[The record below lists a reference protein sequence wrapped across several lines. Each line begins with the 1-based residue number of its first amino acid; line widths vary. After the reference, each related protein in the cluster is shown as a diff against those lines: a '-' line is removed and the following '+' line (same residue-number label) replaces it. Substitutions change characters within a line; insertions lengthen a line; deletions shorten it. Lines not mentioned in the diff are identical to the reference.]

1 MGTLIPREQYMDF
14 LIRYRDKKIIKVISG
29 IRRCGKSTLFE
40 LFKQYLYS
48 QCIDHSQI
56 ISINF
61 EDISFEALTDYK
73 HLYDYI
79 TERLSPG
86 KMTYVFLD
94 EIQHVPYFEKAVDS
108 LYIQNNIDIYLT
120 GSNAYFMSGELAT
133 LLSGRYIEVR
143 MLPLSFK
150 EFCSATSDTL
160 PLSIKYQRYITHGS
174 FPYTLQFNN
183 NEKDITEYL
192 RGLYNTIVLKD
203 VVSRYRIN
211 DVLMLESVIKF
222 IFNNIGNRLSSAKIA
237 NTMASNGRKIDSKT
251 VEKYLSGL
259 LDSLIIYE
267 SKRYNIKGKQYLSL
281 QEKYYLA
288 DLGLRYMLV
297 GGKDLDVGHI
307 LENVIYLE
315 LVRRGYEVYV
325 GQSDSNEVD
334 FVAMNSAGNLYIQ
347 VAATAR
353 DSSTLN
359 RELKSLQSINDNY
372 PKILLTLDEDPEADY
387 DGIKRVNVL
396 KWLLS

>member
-1 MGTLIPREQYMDF
+1 MDTLIPREQYMNF
-14 LIRYRDKKIIKVISG
+14 LIRYRDKQIIKVISG

-40 LFKQYLYS
+40 LFRQYLYS
-48 QCIDHSQI
+48 QGIDHSQI

-73 HLYDYI
+73 KLYDYI
-79 TERLSPG
+79 TERVSPD

-108 LYIQNNIDIYLT
+108 LHIQNNIDIYLT

-203 VVSRYRIN
+203 VISRHRIN

-237 NTMASNGRKIDSKT
+237 NTMASSGRKIDSKT

-334 FVAMNSAGNLYIQ
+334 FVAMNSDGNLYVQ
-347 VAATAR
+347 VTATAR
-353 DSSTLN
+353 DPSTLN

-387 DGIKRVNVL
+387 DGIKRVNAL